1 MVATLCNTFIAD
13 NLPHLINTFV
23 IGQLVSFL
31 DSASICQ
38 TLRACPR
45 PDSSPVPASST
56 TNQLSESA
64 AVVGQ
69 HLSESGELS
78 SEFR

>member
-23 IGQLVSFL
+23 IGQLVNFL

-45 PDSSPVPASST
+45 PDSSSST
-56 TNQLSESA
+56 TNQLSEPA
-64 AVVGQ
+64 AEVVGQ